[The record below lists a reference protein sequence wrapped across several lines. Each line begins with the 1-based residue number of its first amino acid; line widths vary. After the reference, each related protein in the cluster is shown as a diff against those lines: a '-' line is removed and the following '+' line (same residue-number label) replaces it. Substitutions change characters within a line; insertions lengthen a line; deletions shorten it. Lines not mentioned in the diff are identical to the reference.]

1 MAGKCLS
8 MIEELGFEGSTYGL
22 EDQLLDFIS
31 EATNSFVA
39 LLQEDY
45 LDEEEM
51 PDEAKVFNR
60 ELAKFP
66 NIALLMSLWPIYC
79 PHKEY
84 VTATIFWDATD
95 INIETNFMTKGKEK
109 SRKSNELRI
118 HYLFQLKEIYYDEHD
133 IRDDHVFDKWKICY
147 LRTGLRDEY
156 QDNEGMGLIA
166 AQLLIASD
174 ALETSLVNISAEIIW
189 LRLGERESVLNGIS
203 KDEAETLA
211 TAHFQNI

>member
-1 MAGKCLS
+1 

-31 EATNSFVA
+31 EATKSLVS
-39 LLQEDY
+39 LLLEDY

-51 PDEAKVFNR
+51 PDEAKIFNR

-66 NIALLMSLWPIYC
+66 NIAPLMSLWPIYC

-84 VTATIFWDATD
+84 VTTTIFWDAID

-109 SRKSNELRI
+109 SRKSNKLRI

-133 IRDDHVFDKWKICY
+133 IRGDHVFDKWKICY

-156 QDNEGMGLIA
+156 QENEGNGLIA

-211 TAHFQNI
+211 TAHFQRI